1 MESSNDP
8 KRTIMLQGHSFE
20 GSINCDNSTHNTDP
34 SQPQMLENG
43 ETPSRSEP
51 QVIVV
56 SSSNQS
62 TSFSIPFSQLRTIDG
77 QSIDISQLSI
87 INSQPLQLSSMVGG
101 SCGTLGGISIMG
113 TLMAPQTGEENQ
125 LNLVQSVALD
135 SNVSAPGAEG
145 CPMIDSDQNYSFTP
159 IQNVFNVMGIPQ
171 GSEQIEI
178 YPSSVNCVQSLST
191 DSNAGT
197 ETNQEVK
204 GESDKKTTAVKESRN
219 VIQNVQLSWPES
231 VKSSN
236 IQLVI
241 PEDIATLNSESNKDT
256 IEFPTSHQ
264 KLGLTEKQSNPKF
277 VSLLPSNI
285 KLAKENKTTKLDPQ
299 AENIDVNVSAADSI
313 SESEDWSLDKDKQRK
328 QQMYSMFLEQLS
340 RQHSA
345 LLEMMEVCQSAHS
358 VGSGQEQFEKF
369 AKIFTE
375 KLEGL
380 IDFFNVIKPL
390 IDNYFGSL
398 FMVDQS
404 IQTETIPS
412 ETNNPQYSS
421 VSGRRI
427 RQTKRIQAY
436 LEPDNDPVYD
446 PSEEKSQNRK
456 RRRKTSFQEE
466 NQPSPSSLLESSQS
480 MSTPD
485 TTRTESKSP
494 LLNDTQGN
502 VSNYGDDIQTLAA
515 SEEKGNN
522 VYLVNCEHQSRLDPT
537 SEWVKSST
545 GSAQIDQD
553 PSRYTGGSQTK
564 RVFKTKKQYEA
575 EAQFKFFCQNCSFK
589 SKRASHFR
597 RHLKLH
603 DKISDLFACKLC
615 SFKTIRQSTLRK
627 HEISHSIDLV
637 KCKQCPYVTDSEALL
652 SRHVNFKH
660 SNKKRHYKKQ
670 KNTECMYTCADCGE
684 TISTLS
690 KYSQH
695 LKLHNPGASAEE
707 FTFQCDQ
714 CDYKT
719 KRKEHFNRHKMNH
732 SSYRPHLCDTCGM
745 AFKRSDTLS
754 QHKQVH
760 LEKVQRKLNFVCQIC
775 NKGFRSKCHL
785 AEHMAMHSNSRQYL
799 CDICGASFKT
809 KSCQL
814 KHVKNI
820 HQNPRSYPCTL
831 CEKRFNTNFALK
843 RHERTHE
850 NDLKVIP
857 ASSNMLVTQNF
868 LADVSAQSINQA
880 ELVQATDIII
890 APSMEENYDQ
900 TNDMKLQQVLSDNAS
915 AIMFLSSSLPT
926 SWN

>member
-1 MESSNDP
+1 MESSNDS
-8 KRTIMLQGHSFE
+8 KETIMLEGHSFE
-20 GSINCDNSTHNTDP
+20 GSINCDNSTGS
-34 SQPQMLENG
+34 SQPQLLENG
-43 ETPSRSEP
+43 ENPSRSEP
-51 QVIVV
+51 PVIVV
-56 SSSNQS
+56 SSSNQNS
-62 TSFSIPFSQLRTIDG
+62 SFSIPFSQLRTIDG
-77 QSIDISQLSI
+77 QSIDIGQLSI
-87 INSQPLQLSSMVGG
+87 INSQPLQLNSMVGG
-101 SCGTLGGISIMG
+101 SVGALGEISIMG

-125 LNLVQSVALD
+125 LNLVQSVSLD
-135 SNVSAPGAEG
+135 TNVSEQGSEG
-145 CPMIDSDQNYSFTP
+145 CQIIDSDQNYSFTP
-159 IQNVFNVMGIPQ
+159 IQNVFNVMGISH

-178 YPSSVNCVQSLST
+178 YPSSVNCGQSLST
-191 DSNAGT
+191 DSNAET

-204 GESDKKTTAVKESRN
+204 DESDKKSTAVKESRN

-231 VKSSN
+231 TSVRSSN

-241 PEDIATLNSESNKDT
+241 PEDLAAINPESNRDT
-256 IEFPTSHQ
+256 IEFTTSQH
-264 KLGLTEKQSNPKF
+264 KLGLTDKQNNPKF
-277 VSLLPSNI
+277 VSLLPSNM
-285 KLAKENKTTKLDPQ
+285 KLAKENKTMKLDPQ
-299 AENIDVNVSAADSI
+299 TENTDINISAADSI
-313 SESEDWSLDKDKQRK
+313 SEMEDWTSDTSEKDKQRK
-328 QQMYSMFLEQLS
+328 HQMYSVFLDQLS

-345 LLEMMEVCQSAHS
+345 LVEMMEVCHS
-358 VGSGQEQFEKF
+358 VNSLDSDQFEKIT
-369 AKIFTE
+369 KIFTE

-380 IDFFNVIKPL
+380 LDFFNVIKPL

-398 FMVDQS
+398 FKVDQS
-404 IQTETIPS
+404 TQTENTS
-412 ETNNPQYSS
+412 SDTNSPQYSN

-436 LEPDNDPVYD
+436 FEPENDSTYSH
-446 PSEEKSQNRK
+446 SEERPQNHKRK
-456 RRRKTSFQEE
+456 RKAVSLYEE
-466 NQPSPSSLLESSQS
+466 SQPSPSSLQESV
-480 MSTPD
+480 STAD
-485 TTRTESKSP
+485 TIQTESKSP
-494 LLNDTQGN
+494 ALSDTQGD
-502 VSNYGDDIQTLAA
+502 VPNYGDDRQELVA
-515 SEEKGNN
+515 SEEKGKT
-522 VYLVNCEHQSRLDPT
+522 VYLVNCKHQPGFDPST
-537 SEWVKSST
+537 DWVKDST
-545 GSAQIDQD
+545 ADQD
-553 PSRYTGGSQTK
+553 SSKCNGGGRTK

-627 HEISHSIDLV
+627 HEISHSVDLV
-637 KCKQCPYVTDSEALL
+637 KCKQCPYVTDSEVLL
-652 SRHVNFKH
+652 NRHVNFKH
-660 SNKKRHYKKQ
+660 GSKKRHYKKD
-670 KNTECMYTCADCGE
+670 KNPVGMYTCAQCGE
-684 TISTLS
+684 TMTTLS
-690 KYSQH
+690 KYSHH
-695 LKLHNPGASAEE
+695 LKMHNSEASAED

-714 CDYKT
+714 CNYKT

-745 AFKRSDTLS
+745 TFKRSDTLS

-760 LEKVQRKLNFVCQIC
+760 LEKVKRKLDFVCQIC
-775 NKGFRSKCHL
+775 NKAFRSKCHL

-857 ASSNMLVTQNF
+857 TSTNVLVTQNF

-890 APSMEENYDQ
+890 APSIEENYEQ